1 MLIALKVPRSGKTIC
16 EKVELAY
23 NPDNQQDIVFGKG
36 KAAMIFFANVF
47 FSDDGQMIC
56 EKVQWPAVKHG

>member
-16 EKVELAY
+16 EKVGLAY

-36 KAAMIFFANVF
+36 KAAMIFFRKCVF
-47 FSDDGQMIC
+47 LR
-56 EKVQWPAVKHG
+56 